1 MSIINL
7 PWVNGFPSIEQLDKR
22 VLIHFR
28 MRFLSFGEGLLHSY
42 AETQWL
48 QALALPLQPLGW
60 LKGEAIYLLQL
71 KQWPI
76 SGELEK
82 RQADWVSVRDYI
94 DLYPPDFYQM
104 LSYASQIG
112 TWLNDHQYCG
122 RCAEA
127 MRQMP
132 EQRLMQCPV
141 CQLQQYP
148 RISPSMIVLVTKGDQ
163 LLLAQGRRFKS
174 AMYSVL
180 AGFAEPAET
189 IEHCVAREVYEEV
202 QLEIA
207 NIRYVTSQS
216 WPFPHSLMLGFIADY
231 VAGDIVIQQDELRS
245 AEWFSL
251 DQLPI
256 LPDKGTISR
265 YLIDSYLE
273 ERQGQGSANP
283 VLPR

>member
-1 MSIINL
+1 MSVAQL
-7 PWVNGFPSIEQLDKR
+7 GWRNGFPPLTATDKR
-22 VLIHFR
+22 ILVQFKT
-28 MRFLSFGEGLLHSY
+28 RFLSFGTSLLHTQAALRWLE
-42 AETQWL
+42 AE
-48 QALALPLQPLGW
+48 AFPLQPLGW
-60 LKGEAIYLLQL
+60 LQGAPIYLLQL
-71 KQWPI
+71 KRWPV
-76 SGELEK
+76 SAALE
-82 RQADWVSVRDYI
+82 QPVEWVSLREYL

-122 RCAEA
+122 RCAEP

-202 QLEIA
+202 QLEIT

-231 VAGDIVIQQDELRS
+231 VAGNIVIQQDELRS

>member
-1 MSIINL
+1 MINCCWL
-7 PWVNGFPSIEQLDKR
+7 RGD
-22 VLIHFR
+22 VL
-28 MRFLSFGEGLLHSY
+28 
-42 AETQWL
+42 
-48 QALALPLQPLGW
+48 
-60 LKGEAIYLLQL
+60 K
-71 KQWPI
+71 
-76 SGELEK
+76 
-82 RQADWVSVRDYI
+82 
-94 DLYPPDFYQM
+94 
-104 LSYASQIG
+104 
-112 TWLNDHQYCG
+112 
-122 RCAEA
+122 
-127 MRQMP
+127 
-132 EQRLMQCPV
+132 
-141 CQLQQYP
+141 
-148 RISPSMIVLVTKGDQ
+148 VL
-163 LLLAQGRRFKS
+163 
-174 AMYSVL
+174 YSVL